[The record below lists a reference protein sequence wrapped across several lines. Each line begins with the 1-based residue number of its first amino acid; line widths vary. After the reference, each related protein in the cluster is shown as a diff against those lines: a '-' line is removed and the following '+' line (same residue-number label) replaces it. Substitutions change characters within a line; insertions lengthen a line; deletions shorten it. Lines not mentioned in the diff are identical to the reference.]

1 MHKNAGLVDQTE
13 SLPIRER
20 IGLYVHIP
28 FCHTKCGYCD
38 FNSYAMQ
45 GPIVQAFEDALR
57 REIEQSPYSG
67 SAIDTLFFGGGTPT
81 FLTGDS
87 LTQILELLFKR
98 FEIHPDAEITSEA
111 NPGTVDTAKLKTMR
125 KAGFNRLSFGVQS
138 FDAAE
143 LKRMERIHSPE
154 EVFTAVMAAREAGFD
169 NLNLDLIYAL
179 PDQPLERWH
188 ANLLKAIQLQP
199 EHLSLYGLML
209 EPNTRFYHLYQKGRL
224 RLPDDE
230 TQLAMHAFARAC
242 AQEHGYQPYEIS
254 NYAKLGRECQHNLI
268 YWHNMPYLGFGPGA
282 VSYWEGKRWTNIKHP
297 REYIRRVKEG
307 EPLGFESERLT
318 GWERVAETIMLGLRL
333 EAGIDWEALETR
345 FQLPIRSHY
354 AEVLIALESRGWLQH
369 QNGSARLTEEGFL
382 WHSEAAAAFFEG

>member
-1 MHKNAGLVDQTE
+1 MHKNAGLVDQNE
-13 SLPIRER
+13 SLPMRER

-67 SAIDTLFFGGGTPT
+67 STIDTLFFGGGTPT
-81 FLTGDS
+81 FLTGKS
-87 LTQILELLFKR
+87 LAQILELLFKR
-98 FEIHPDAEITSEA
+98 FDIQSDAEITSEA
-111 NPGTVDTAKLKTMR
+111 NPGTVDSDKLKTMR
-125 KAGFNRLSFGVQS
+125 EAGFNRLSFGVQS

-179 PDQPLERWH
+179 PDQPLERWQ

-199 EHLSLYGLML
+199 DHLSLYGLML

-230 TQLAMHAFARAC
+230 TQLAMYAFARAC

-254 NYAKLGRECQHNLI
+254 NYAKPGRECQHNLI

-282 VSYWEGKRWTNIKHP
+282 VSYWGGERWTNIKHP
-297 REYIRRVKEG
+297 REYIRRVNEG
-307 EPLGFESERLT
+307 EPLGFESERLC
-318 GWERVAETIMLGLRL
+318 GWDQVAETIMLELRL
-333 EAGIDWEALETR
+333 EAGIDWATLETR

-354 AEVLIALESRGWLQH
+354 AGVLKALEARGWLQQ